1 MIKAIQKL
9 ALMVMA
15 LCLMAPITSFAGEWQ
30 QSNKGYWYVNDDG
43 SFIKGQWAWIDG
55 NNDGLAECYYFN
67 ENGYLE
73 ANTVVDGYE
82 VNSDGAWIV
91 NGVIQRKGS
100 NITQDN
106 TNSTSNRNSN
116 DKPIDSTYDSK
127 SGLKKYKNGY
137 YYGFMDANNNVV
149 IPYNP
154 NWIFVQRFFE
164 DYAYVKYTENYDDYI
179 YDFINTSGEPV
190 LRFTSTNESLQICRF
205 VANKYGLLGYSSGN
219 NPDVGFIFLTIS
231 FDGVKNYNYEQFKDS
246 WSGMQHTYYHLGT
259 FRNGSA
265 NLYKSV
271 SNPRANFVEGM
282 DIGTKVV
289 GSINAFGE
297 YSESIN
303 PDSIDDMEP
312 IPEYGTKQ
320 FAD

>member
-1 MIKAIQKL
+1 MKTVKRIL
-9 ALMVMA
+9 TLVMA
-15 LCLMAPITSFAGEWQ
+15 LCLMVPITSFAGEWKED
-30 QSNKGYWYVNDDG
+30 NKGYWYVNDDG
-43 SFIKGQWAWIDG
+43 SYIIGQWEWIDG

-73 ANTVVDGYE
+73 VNTVIDGYE
-82 VNSDGAWIV
+82 VNNDGAWIV
-91 NGVIQRKGS
+91 NSVIQRKDS
-100 NITQDN
+100 NITQNN
-106 TNSTSNRNSN
+106 TSSTSNRNSN

-219 NPDVGFIFLTIS
+219 NPDVGFIFNTFSL
-231 FDGVKNYNYEQFKDS
+231 DGIKSYNYEQFKNS

-289 GSINAFGE
+289 GSINVFGE

-303 PDSIDDMEP
+303 PDSIDDMEAV
-312 IPEYGTKQ
+312 PEYGTKQ